1 MSLLMDALKRAETS
15 KQDAARSMLGGGRTQ
30 SSDTLQLEP
39 INSAQAQP
47 APNPLPDLA
56 SHIDAVDA
64 DLANAQ
70 RQTSPAPV
78 PNPLP
83 AKEPVDPQKAREAV
97 RNAFAAKETP
107 APPGKAKLWWA
118 LGTLTLA
125 ALGIGGYVA
134 YQLNSMGGNQL
145 GSQVARP
152 PVSQAPTNP
161 PANLPAL
168 PTTQSAPSQPT
179 PSATVFAQNSPST
192 VASARVVTATPGA
205 ASENHYPSPS
215 PSEYTSRRQPPAQY
229 DEASGGP
236 IRLTRTKPA
245 PDENLVQAHDHIQKS
260 ELDSARSS
268 YEKALQRDPNNTDA
282 LLALA
287 AIAQKQGRLDDADR
301 YNQRALVANPADP
314 ASQAATL
321 SGATAAADPLTT
333 ESRLKILLSSQP
345 ESAPLNFALGNLYSR
360 QGRWAEAQQAFF
372 NSVAAESDH
381 PDYLFNLAVSLDHM
395 RQNKLAA
402 QHYRLALDAANKRPA
417 AFDRQQV
424 QRRLN
429 NLQAV
434 GTNAR

>member
-15 KQDAARSMLGGGRTQ
+15 KQDAARSMLGGGRAH
-30 SSDTLQLEP
+30 SGDKLQLEP

-64 DLANAQ
+64 DLASTH
-70 RQTSPAPV
+70 RQTTENKLPV
-78 PNPLP
+78 
-83 AKEPVDPQKAREAV
+83 KEPADSQKTREAV
-97 RNAFAAKETP
+97 RNAFAAKETA

-118 LGTLTLA
+118 LGTLTFA

-134 YQLNSMGGNQL
+134 YQLNTMGGNQL

-152 PVSQAPTNP
+152 QVGPAPTNP
-161 PANLPAL
+161 SANLPAL
-168 PTTQSAPSQPT
+168 PTTLPAPPQPT

-192 VASARVVTATPGA
+192 VASARVVTANPGA
-205 ASENHYPSPS
+205 ASENYYPSPS
-215 PSEYTSRRQPPAQY
+215 SSEYTSRRQPPAQY
-229 DEASGGP
+229 DEGSGGP
-236 IRLTRTKPA
+236 IRLTRTKSA
-245 PDENLVQAHDHIQKS
+245 PDENLVQAHDHIQKR

-268 YEKALQRDPNNTDA
+268 YEKALQHDPNNTDA

-321 SGATAAADPLTT
+321 SGATAAANPLTT

-372 NSVAAESDH
+372 NSVATEGDH

-417 AFDRQQV
+417 AFDREQV
-424 QRRLN
+424 LRRLN

>member
-15 KQDAARSMLGGGRTQ
+15 KQDAARSMLGGERAQ
-30 SSDTLQLEP
+30 SENRLQLEP
-39 INSAQAQP
+39 INPEQTQP
-47 APNPLPDLA
+47 TQSPLPDLA
-56 SHIDAVDA
+56 SLIDAVDA
-64 DLANAQ
+64 DLASTQNP
-70 RQTSPAPV
+70 TSPAPTQNK
-78 PNPLP
+78 PP
-83 AKEPVDPQKAREAV
+83 AKEAVAAQKAREAV

-107 APPGKAKLWWA
+107 APPSKAKLWWA
-118 LGTLTLA
+118 LGTLTIA

-134 YQLNSMGGNQL
+134 YQLNAMGGNRI

-152 PVSQAPTNP
+152 PVSQAPANP
-161 PANLPAL
+161 PTILPAL
-168 PTTQSAPSQPT
+168 PTTQPA

-215 PSEYTSRRQPPAQY
+215 PSEYTPRRQPPAQY
-229 DEASGGP
+229 EEGSAGS
-236 IRLTRTKPA
+236 IRLTPSKLA

-260 ELDSARSS
+260 QLDSARSS

-314 ASQAATL
+314 ASQAAML

-333 ESRLKILLSSQP
+333 ESRLKILLASQP

-360 QGRWAEAQQAFF
+360 QGRWADAQQAFF
-372 NSVAAESDH
+372 NSVAAEGDH

-417 AFDRQQV
+417 AFDREQV
-424 QRRLN
+424 VRRLS

>member
-30 SSDTLQLEP
+30 SSDKLQLEP
-39 INSAQAQP
+39 INSVQAQP
-47 APNPLPDLA
+47 TANPLPDLA

-64 DLANAQ
+64 DLASAH
-70 RQTSPAPV
+70 RQTSSAPTQNKPPV
-78 PNPLP
+78 
-83 AKEPVDPQKAREAV
+83 KEPVDSQKTREAV
-97 RNAFAAKETP
+97 RNAFAAKETA

-118 LGTLTLA
+118 LGTLTIA

-134 YQLNSMGGNQL
+134 YQLNAMGGNRI
-145 GSQVARP
+145 GSQVARSL
-152 PVSQAPTNP
+152 VSQTPANP
-161 PANLPAL
+161 PASLPAL
-168 PTTQSAPSQPT
+168 PTTLPAPSQPP

-215 PSEYTSRRQPPAQY
+215 PSEYTPRRQPPAQY
-229 DEASGGP
+229 DEGSGGS
-236 IRLTRTKPA
+236 IRLTPSKLA
-245 PDENLVQAHDHIQKS
+245 PDENLVQAHGHIQKS

-301 YNQRALVANPADP
+301 YNQRALLANPADP
-314 ASQAATL
+314 ASQAAML

-333 ESRLKILLSSQP
+333 ESRLKILLTSQP

-360 QGRWAEAQQAFF
+360 QGRWADAQQAFF
-372 NSVAAESDH
+372 NSVAAEGDH

-417 AFDRQQV
+417 AFDREQV
-424 QRRLN
+424 ERRLS
-429 NLQAV
+429 NLQTV

>member
-15 KQDAARSMLGGGRTQ
+15 KQDAARSILGGERNQ
-30 SSDTLQLEP
+30 SGNKLQLEP
-39 INSAQAQP
+39 INPEQAQP

-64 DLANAQ
+64 DLANTQ
-70 RQTSPAPV
+70 NITTPAPV
-78 PNPLP
+78 QVTTP
-83 AKEPVDPQKAREAV
+83 AKAPVDPQQKREAV

-107 APPGKAKLWWA
+107 PPPSKAKLWWA

-125 ALGIGGYVA
+125 GLGIGGYVA
-134 YQLNSMGGNQL
+134 YQLNTMGDKQFGTQ
-145 GSQVARP
+145 ATRP
-152 PVSQAPTNP
+152 PVSQAPMSQ

-168 PTTQSAPSQPT
+168 PTTQPVSPPA
-179 PSATVFAQNSPST
+179 VFAQNSPST
-192 VASARVVTATPGA
+192 VASARVVSATPGM
-205 ASENHYPSPS
+205 ASENHTASPQQT
-215 PSEYTSRRQPPAQY
+215 EYTPRRQTPRPG
-229 DEASGGP
+229 DEMTDGP
-236 IRLTRTKPA
+236 IHLTRTKPA
-245 PDENLVQAHDHIQKS
+245 TDENLVQAHDHIQKRDL
-260 ELDSARSS
+260 ESARSS

-287 AIAQKQGRLDDADR
+287 AIAQKQGRFDDADR
-301 YNQRALVANPADP
+301 YNQRAIVANPADP

-333 ESRLKILLSSQP
+333 ESRLKTLLASQP

-360 QGRWAEAQQAFF
+360 QGRWSEAQQAFF
-372 NSVAAESDH
+372 NSVAAEGDH

-417 AFDRQQV
+417 TFDREQV

-429 NLQAV
+429 NLQAASA
-434 GTNAR
+434 NAR